1 MKTVEFPFEINW
13 PWAIPFCLGNLATLV
28 FWSIFVNCSAS
39 GSFHF
44 FVSFSYEKKMWD
56 KWVENLKHKIR
67 WSIAETFSPR
77 WRHFKIKMWAAKAS
91 GRNWERA
98 VPEVPFTIHH
108 GNFLRKGQLLF
119 TNQFTVHQIFF
130 LLLAH
135 GQANFIEF
143 PNPFL
148 KIKHEQWFCDIVI
161 PSNFERQSQK
171 KT

>member
-44 FVSFSYEKKMWD
+44 FLSFSYEKKMWD

-119 TNQFTVHQIFF
+119 TNQFTVQHKMVVVCYQNCSH
-130 LLLAH
+130 LLWGRIVLMIEK
-135 GQANFIEF
+135 NFW
-143 PNPFL
+143 NSRL
-148 KIKHEQWFCDIVI
+148 KAENLK
-161 PSNFERQSQK
+161 
-171 KT
+171 